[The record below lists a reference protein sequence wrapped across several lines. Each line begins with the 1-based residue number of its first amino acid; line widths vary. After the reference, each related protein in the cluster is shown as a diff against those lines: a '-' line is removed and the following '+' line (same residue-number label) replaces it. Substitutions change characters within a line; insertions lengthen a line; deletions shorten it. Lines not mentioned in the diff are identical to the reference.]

1 MPVDLLKHMVKV
13 FLQTSQAALLVNVTP
28 TFKES
33 ERLEGWAIS
42 YKGYHAVELKMAL
55 QISSIINFKV
65 TLMSR
70 LNFIMTNAIIVMFL
84 FFVFLLKDNVFEMS
98 LQSL

>member
-1 MPVDLLKHMVKV
+1 
-13 FLQTSQAALLVNVTP
+13 
-28 TFKES
+28 
-33 ERLEGWAIS
+33 
-42 YKGYHAVELKMAL
+42 MAL

-70 LNFIMTNAIIVMFL
+70 LNFIIINDIIVMVFL
-84 FFVFLLKDNVFEMS
+84 NYLLKDNVFEIS